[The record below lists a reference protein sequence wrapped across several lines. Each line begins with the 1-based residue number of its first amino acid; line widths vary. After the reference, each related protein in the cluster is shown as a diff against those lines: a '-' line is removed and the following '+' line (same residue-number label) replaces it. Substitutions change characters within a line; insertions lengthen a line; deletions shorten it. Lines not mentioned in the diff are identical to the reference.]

1 MLEFRRREDSVYAF
15 ADVGGLVGRVI
26 PVEIPP
32 ARPSSRA
39 LTGQPS
45 TWLRRTR
52 EQLADISSLSDDWDS
67 YGARTISPSRIA
79 QACIL
84 VQSIAD
90 ERAPPPSLIPTPEG
104 SIQLEWHSH
113 GVELEVLLMSEAD
126 LGVSFED
133 LRGELPGYEEVL
145 SYDVTPLVEYVH
157 LLGERAQGSRDG

>member
-1 MLEFRRREDSVYAF
+1 MLAFRRREDSVYAF
-15 ADVGGLVGRVI
+15 ADVGGLVGRVMPI
-26 PVEIPP
+26 EVPP

-52 EQLADISSLSDDWDS
+52 EQLTDISFLSDNWDS
-67 YGARTISPSRIA
+67 YGARPISPSRIA

-90 ERAPPPSLIPTPEG
+90 ERAPAPSLVPTPEG

-113 GVELEVLLMSEAD
+113 GVELEVLLTSEAD
-126 LGVSFED
+126 LEVSFED
-133 LRGELPGYEEVL
+133 LLGEQPSYEEVL
-145 SYDVTPLVEYVH
+145 SYDITPLVEYVH
-157 LLGERAQGSRDG
+157 LLGERAQGSQDD